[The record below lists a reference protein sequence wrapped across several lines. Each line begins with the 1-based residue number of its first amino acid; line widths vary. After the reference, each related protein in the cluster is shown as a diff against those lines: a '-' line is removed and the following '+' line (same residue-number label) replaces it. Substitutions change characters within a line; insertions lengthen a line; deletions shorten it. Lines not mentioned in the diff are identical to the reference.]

1 MWALIED
8 SEIVKIINNPKP
20 MVIGDVRHSRNIFS
34 SRWTNEER
42 EAIGIYEVITDSSN
56 RKDENWYI
64 NTNESYAF
72 ADNQVTRSWGTAT
85 PKQLADSLWT
95 QEDSDNGDLPK
106 DKEIGDVKVKGLKSQ
121 KKDIIKQQASG
132 LLAPTDWYVIKAT
145 DVESYSVPSAVST
158 FRTNV
163 RTRSNEMETAIDNAS
178 DVDALATLY
187 EYVNTGTEENPVMER
202 PLGEFPT
209 LEV

>member
-1 MWALIED
+1 MWALVED
-8 SEIVKIINNPKP
+8 NAIIKIINNPKA
-20 MVIGDVRHSRNIFS
+20 MDINDVRHSRNIFS

-42 EAIGIYEVITDSSN
+42 EAIGIYEVVFDNSN
-56 RKDENWYI
+56 KKDEEYYI
-64 NTNESYAF
+64 NTNQSFDYADGKVTASY
-72 ADNQVTRSWGTAT
+72 GTAT

-95 QEDSDNGDLPK
+95 QEDSDNGDMPD
-106 DKEIGDVKVKGLKSQ
+106 DKEVGDVKVKGLKSQ
-121 KKDIIKQQASG
+121 KKQIIKNQASG

-145 DVESYSVPSAVST
+145 DVAEYNVPSAVST
-158 FRTNV
+158 FRANV

-187 EYVNTGTEENPVMER
+187 KYVNTGTEENPVMER

-209 LEV
+209 LEI